1 MIQRFHSLGCGLS
14 TRAATALVAMASVIA
29 GSTPAHAATYWWN
42 AGNALWTANGS
53 WAANADGSG
62 AGSVPTSA
70 DTAVFS
76 VTGSTAAVTGT
87 LGADAAVF
95 GIRTVPGQLGLTLTA
110 ASVRTLTIGAGG
122 IESQGSSFV
131 TAANGRIALADSQVW
146 SGTFGNLAGRVTLAS
161 SSNETLLM
169 NSLGSS
175 TFAAGIFDGAGGAKL
190 SFWKVGSGTVVYN
203 TTAPTYTGVL
213 TLQDGLFYSGVS
225 TALSTASKIQLA
237 GGRLHIQ
244 NNSTT
249 ANGVEVI
256 GGSSTLENLWFGNSQ
271 TFTRTKGGGVV
282 SRASNTAGLGSA
294 DMVNGIIPWMSL
306 TQSSNTLLG
315 FGQVVGGTISR
326 LDSTALG
333 GAGQL
338 FNLNNVTGTTG
349 NYVFGT
355 SSGTGS
361 VTLSANRI
369 VNSLNYQGS
378 GTVDLAGFD
387 LTLNAALVRDSSTS
401 FTAQGSGRIVIGSS
415 GELVFR
421 GWNNSVVI
429 SSTIGES
436 AAGGHLAIGSAVT
449 SGTSTP
455 TGSFTLSGNNAHS
468 GGTSLHGLRLNIN
481 NVGALGT
488 GTFTLSG
495 GSLDNTS
502 GTAIVNAND
511 NAQVWNVD
519 LAFAGSNPLN
529 LGTGAVSLGGW
540 AGRTRTVTVTS
551 STLTV
556 GGGIAGG
563 THADLPTT
571 GLDKAGA
578 GTLVL
583 GGVNTYTGPTA
594 VSAGRLLFNGRDT
607 GGGAFSVAAAA
618 LLGGSGTI
626 AGPVSVSGT
635 LAPGDGTGVLTVG
648 SVNLGS
654 TSTTLLQISGTSR
667 GSLYDAITATG
678 GAGIGYGGALALVLT
693 GTNYSGTFDLFNFA
707 SLASTGSFSSISAT
721 GDFGSFSFTPNASG
735 TWTSAA
741 SGSRPEMTFSQTTG
755 DLVIVPEPAALVI
768 AGVGGLL
775 LAWRLRRR
783 RAAD

>member
-1 MIQRFHSLGCGLS
+1 MFNQLQHLGRGIPA
-14 TRAATALVAMASVIA
+14 RAAAVVLACAVGA
-29 GSTPAHAATYWWN
+29 PAQAATYWWN
-42 AGNALWTANGS
+42 TGNALWTANGS

-87 LGADAAVF
+87 LGIDAAVY
-95 GIRTVPGQLGLTLTA
+95 GIRTLPGQLGLTLTA
-110 ASVRTLTIGAGG
+110 ASARTLTIGAGG
-122 IESQGSSFV
+122 IESQGSLFV
-131 TAANGRIALADSQVW
+131 SGVNGRIALADSQAW
-146 SGTFGNLAGRVTLAS
+146 SGDFRALAGNVSLAS
-161 SSNETLLM
+161 SSSETLLY
-169 NSLGSS
+169 NQLGL
-175 TFAAGIFDGAGGAKL
+175 TGTVTGIWSDGSGGGKL
-190 SFWKVGSGTVVYN
+190 SVWVTGTGSTRFN
-203 TTAPTYTGVL
+203 TTPTFTGTL
-213 TLQDGLFYSGVS
+213 TLQEGRYDNRSSIANIG
-225 TALSTASKIQLA
+225 KIQLA
-237 GGRLHIQ
+237 GGRLVG
-244 NNSTT
+244 NSSATSG
-249 ANGVEVI
+249 AIDVI
-256 GGSSTLENLWFGNSQ
+256 GGSSSIESAWFLNSQ
-271 TFTRTKGGGVV
+271 AFTRVKGGGVV
-282 SRASNTAGLGSA
+282 SRPSTAGLGSA
-294 DMVNGIIPWMSL
+294 DMVNGIIPWMA
-306 TQSSNTLLG
+306 TGNTDTPR
-315 FGQVVGGTISR
+315 FASVVSGTIVAVSG
-326 LDSTALG
+326 SSLG
-333 GAGQL
+333 SGQQ

-349 NYVFGT
+349 NYVFGNVVT
-355 SSGTGS
+355 GSSVIGS
-361 VTLSANRI
+361 VTLSANRT
-369 VNSLNYQGS
+369 VNSLNYLGD

-387 LTLNAALVRDSSTS
+387 LTLNAALVNTALATTA
-401 FTAQGSGRIVIGSS
+401 FTAQGSGRIMIGDS

-429 SSTIGES
+429 SSTIGET
-436 AAGGHLAIGSAVT
+436 AAGGHLAIGSTVINTTYSA
-449 SGTSTP
+449 P
-455 TGSFTLSGNNAHS
+455 TGSFTLSGNNVHS
-468 GGTSLHGLRLNIN
+468 GGTSLHGLRLNIDN
-481 NVGALGT
+481 AGALGT

-495 GSLDNTS
+495 GTLDNTS
-502 GTAIVNAND
+502 GAAIVNANN

-556 GGGIAGG
+556 GGGIADG
-563 THADLPTT
+563 THADLATI

-594 VSAGRLLFNGRDT
+594 VSAGSLLFNGRST

-618 LLGGSGTI
+618 TLGGSGTI
-626 AGPVSVSGT
+626 GGAVSVSGT

-707 SLASTGSFSSISAT
+707 SLASTGSFTSISAT
-721 GDFGSFSFTPNASG
+721 GDFGSFSFTPTASG

-755 DLVIVPEPAALVI
+755 DLVIVPEPAAIVI
-768 AGVGGLL
+768 AGLGGLL

>member
-1 MIQRFHSLGCGLS
+1 MFNQLQHLGRGIPA
-14 TRAATALVAMASVIA
+14 RAAAVVLACAVGA
-29 GSTPAHAATYWWN
+29 PAQAATYWWN
-42 AGNALWTANGS
+42 TGNALWTANGS

-70 DTAVFS
+70 DTAIFS

-87 LGADAAVF
+87 LGIDAAVY
-95 GIRTVPGQLGLTLTA
+95 GIRTLPGQLGLTLTA
-110 ASVRTLTIGAGG
+110 ASARTLTIGAGG

-131 TAANGRIALADSQVW
+131 NTSNGRIALADSQVW
-146 SGTFGNLAGRVTLAS
+146 SGNFGGLAGRVTLAS

-169 NSLGSS
+169 NSLGSG

-190 SFWKVGSGTVVYN
+190 SFWKAGSGTVVYN

-213 TLQDGLFYSGVS
+213 TLRDGLFYSGVN

-237 GGRLHIQ
+237 GGRLHVQ
-244 NNSTT
+244 NLSTN

-256 GGSSTLENLWFGNSQ
+256 GGSSTLESLWFGNSQ
-271 TFTRTKGGGVV
+271 TFTRAKGGGVV

-306 TQSSNTLLG
+306 TQNSNLNLG
-315 FGQVVGGTISR
+315 FGQVVNGTISR
-326 LDSTALG
+326 LDSTSLG
-333 GAGQL
+333 GTGQQ
-338 FNLNNVTGTTG
+338 FNLNNVTGTTA
-349 NYVFGT
+349 NYVFG
-355 SSGTGS
+355 SSGSTGS
-361 VTLSANRI
+361 VTLSASRI

-387 LTLNAALVRDSSTS
+387 LTLNAALVRDSSTSTS

-429 SSTIGES
+429 SSTIGET
-436 AAGGHLAIGSAVT
+436 AAGGHLTLGAAVG
-449 SGTSTP
+449 SGTFAPP
-455 TGSFTLSGNNAHS
+455 TGTFTLSGNNAHS

-481 NVGALGT
+481 NAGALGT

-502 GTAIVNAND
+502 GAAIVNAND

-556 GGGIAGG
+556 GGGIADG
-563 THADLPTT
+563 THADLATI

-594 VSAGRLLFNGRDT
+594 VSAGSLLFNGRST

-618 LLGGSGTI
+618 TLGGSGTI
-626 AGPVSVSGT
+626 GGAVSVSGT